1 MKHFIVVIGCVA
13 IVALVGIYVY
23 YDVYAPKETTAAD
36 QERIDALRM
45 AKVSESSRPM
55 TKEEAMI
62 LMEKVSKKQ

>member
-1 MKHFIVVIGCVA
+1 MKHFIVVIGCIA

-23 YDVYAPKETTAAD
+23 YDVYAPKETAVD